1 MSDTVKAYVI
11 AILAL
16 QAVSVACLWI
26 LNVLSAETSSVFSVL
41 LAANLVAFAI
51 VIQVY
56 RNPSTVEPNSAKKK
70 PAGMPVAAPTPAPSP
85 GTASGTTPASTPV
98 TSTIPAQ
105 AAPEIHAT
113 HSKSTM
119 SPSPVMAALPGSI
132 HVAIPIASAIVILAF
147 AIVTFLPSNK
157 STLPVESTVYFIPIY
172 LTIVVVLVLGSMYL
186 FKRLMDTEEDTYDAA
201 HTH

>member
-11 AILAL
+11 AILVL

-85 GTASGTTPASTPV
+85 GTASGTTPATTPASTPV
-98 TSTIPAQ
+98 TSTTPAQ
-105 AAPEIHAT
+105 AAPEIH
-113 HSKSTM
+113 
-119 SPSPVMAALPGSI
+119 
-132 HVAIPIASAIVILAF
+132 
-147 AIVTFLPSNK
+147 
-157 STLPVESTVYFIPIY
+157 
-172 LTIVVVLVLGSMYL
+172 
-186 FKRLMDTEEDTYDAA
+186 
-201 HTH
+201 